1 MQIDQRYQAL
11 FDRSNDAIFLIDLN
25 HIFTAVNQKTTDLL
39 GYERDEL
46 IGMRLEEI
54 IAPDEAE
61 DSQKKGESIIAGE
74 ILPAYE
80 RSFIRK
86 DGSRVVGEVSV
97 SLVYN
102 ESGKPEFIQSI
113 VRDVTRRKKSQQAMW
128 ESRNR
133 YRALFDQTN
142 DGVTLIDLEGM
153 IFDANPR
160 SAQILGMSLEELIG
174 RRVEDLSADEENYQ
188 SANVH
193 DRLLDGEVIPI
204 YERTLI
210 KKDGSRVPVEINIA
224 LVKDQ
229 DGKPLYVQS
238 ITRDISERKQIEEKL
253 EHWSTHDWLT
263 GLPNRFLLY
272 DRLEKSIARAKRYQ
286 RKFAV
291 LYIDLNG
298 FKLVND
304 TLGHATGD
312 LLLVQVSNRLQG
324 CMRKSDTVAR
334 MGGDEFIMLVEE
346 INSTEDAIAAAER
359 VLEAINQE
367 FRLNQVDQV
376 RITASIGISL
386 FPDHG
391 EADDVL
397 VSCADRALY
406 ESKKSDSPGYSLCP

>member
-102 ESGKPEFIQSI
+102 ESGEPEFIQSI

>member
-1 MQIDQRYQAL
+1 LRTDLRYQAL

-25 HIFTAVNQKTTDLL
+25 RIFSAVNQKTTEFL
-39 GYERDEL
+39 GYGRAEL
-46 IGMRLEEI
+46 IGMSIEDITAPEE
-54 IAPDEAE
+54 AADAE
-61 DSQKKGESIIAGE
+61 EKGRRILAGE

-80 RSFIRK
+80 RTFIRK
-86 DGSRVVGEVSV
+86 DGFRVVGEVSV

-102 ESGKPEFIQSI
+102 PAGEPEFVQSI
-113 VRDVTRRKKSQQAMW
+113 VRDVTQRKIRQQVLW
-128 ESRNR
+128 ESQNR

-142 DGVTLIDLEGM
+142 DGITLIDLEGV

-160 SAQILGMSLEELIG
+160 AAEILGMSVEELVG
-174 RRVEDLSADEENYQ
+174 RRAEDFIAEDENDNSLPIHQ
-188 SANVH
+188 
-193 DRLLDGEVIPI
+193 RLLNGEILPI

-210 KKDGSRVPVEINIA
+210 KKAGARVPVEINVA

-263 GLPNRFLLY
+263 GLPNRFLFY
-272 DRLEKSIARAKRYQ
+272 DRLQKSIARAKRYQ

-298 FKLVND
+298 FKNVND
-304 TLGHATGD
+304 THGHAAGD
-312 LLLVQVSNRLQG
+312 QLLVQVARRLQG
-324 CMRKSDTVAR
+324 CSRQSDTVAR

-346 INSTEDAIAAAER
+346 ITSAESAAAAAER
-359 VLEAINQE
+359 VLDAVNQE
-367 FRLNQVDQV
+367 FKLNQTDRVK
-376 RITASIGISL
+376 ITASIGISL

-391 EADDVL
+391 EQDDIL

-406 ESKKSDSPGYSLCP
+406 ENKKSTTSGYSIFS

>member
-1 MQIDQRYQAL
+1 MQTNQRYQAL
-11 FDRSNDAIFLIDLN
+11 FDRSNDAIFVIDLN
-25 HIFTAVNQKTTDLL
+25 HIFTAVNQKTTEFL
-39 GYERDEL
+39 GYQREEL
-46 IGMRLEEI
+46 IGMPLEEI
-54 IAPDEAE
+54 IAPEEAE
-61 DSQKKGESIIAGE
+61 DSQQKGEAILSGE

-80 RSFIRK
+80 RTFIRK

-102 ESGKPEFIQSI
+102 QEGGPEFIQSI
-113 VRDVTRRKKSQQAMW
+113 VRDITRRKQSQQALW
-128 ESRNR
+128 ESQNR

-142 DGVTLIDLEGM
+142 DGITLIDLNGM

-160 SAQILGMSLEELIG
+160 SAEILGMSVEELIG
-174 RRVEDLSADEENYQ
+174 RKVEDLSAEEENYQ
-188 SANVH
+188 SARVH
-193 DRLLDGEVIPI
+193 QRLLDGEIIPI

-210 KKDGSRVPVEINIA
+210 KKDGSRVPVEINIT
-224 LVKDQ
+224 LVKDR

-298 FKLVND
+298 FKHVND
-304 TLGHATGD
+304 TFGHAAGD
-312 LLLVQVSNRLQG
+312 LLLVQVSKRLLG
-324 CMRKSDTVAR
+324 CLRKSDTVAR

-346 INSTEDAIAAAER
+346 IGSAEDAIAAAQR
-359 VLEAINQE
+359 VLDSINHE
-367 FRLNQVDQV
+367 FKLNEVDLIK
-376 RITASIGISL
+376 ITASIGISM

-391 EADDVL
+391 EEDDVL

-406 ESKKSDSPGYSLCP
+406 ESKKTGSIGYSLCP